1 MADIAKVRDDRHM
14 SGIVMDN
21 CHMTILVMDYLYM
34 PDIFMD
40 DCFMSIFLWHKYGHT
55 SLYENQVG
63 SRRNILSRVLLLK
76 SFFLLEITYNFNLI
90 QVAKQQV
97 F

>member
-21 CHMTILVMDYLYM
+21 CHMTHLVLDYLYM
-34 PDIFMD
+34 PDIVMD
-40 DCFMSIFLWHKYGHT
+40 DCFMSIFSWHKYGHT
-55 SLYENQVG
+55 SLYEYQVG

-76 SFFLLEITYNFNLI
+76 SFFY
-90 QVAKQQV
+90 
-97 F
+97 